1 MTTVVTL
8 YRLKSQRDEGRLRL
22 ACKLAETAFHRGHKV
37 YVGVNDPKQ
46 RDRMD
51 TLMWTFSWSS
61 FVPHCTL
68 GNQVPDLD
76 KYPVVI
82 GCEDPPPEF
91 SDVLI
96 PLLDSV
102 PSYAL
107 QFNRIA
113 DPVGYEPAESELTA
127 SRIER
132 YEILTNSKPKIFEI

>member
-1 MTTVVTL
+1 M
-8 YRLKSQRDEGRLRL
+8 YRLKSRRDEGRLRL

-37 YVGVNDPKQ
+37 YVGVNDQKQ
-46 RDRMD
+46 CERMD

-82 GCEDPPPEF
+82 GYEDPPPEF

-113 DPVGYEPAESELTA
+113 DPVGFEPIESESAA
-127 SRIER
+127 SRIEQ
-132 YEILTNSKPKIFEI
+132 YEQLTNSKPKEFLI

>member
-8 YRLKSQRDEGRLRL
+8 YRLKFPRDEGRLRL

-37 YVGVNDPKQ
+37 YVGVKNHDQ
-46 RDRMD
+46 CERMD

-68 GNQVPDLD
+68 GYQVPDLD

-82 GCEDPPPEF
+82 GYDDPPPVF

-96 PLLDSV
+96 PLLDVV

-113 DPVGYEPAESELTA
+113 DPIGYKPAELELAA
-127 SRIER
+127 SRFEQ
-132 YEILTNSKPKIFEI
+132 YQKLTDSAPKEFEI